1 MNVLICFCYISY
13 IVDKIECHLIQIR
26 ARHTASKNIAIY
38 FFNLHYEVHI
48 KFIGTE
54 VSNLMVSSI
63 LVSYF
68 LVVYL
73 FQLYSIPA
81 ILNYEA

>member
-1 MNVLICFCYISY
+1 MIRLILLGVLSGAFFSSTFILNEVMSVSGGHC
-13 IVDKIECHLIQIR
+13 D
-26 ARHTASKNIAIY
+26 IY

-48 KFIGTE
+48 KCIGTE

-63 LVSYF
+63 LVFYF

>member
-1 MNVLICFCYISY
+1 MSSY
-13 IVDKIECHLIQIR
+13 SDKSETYCKQEHCD
-26 ARHTASKNIAIY
+26 IY

-48 KFIGTE
+48 KCIGTE

-63 LVSYF
+63 LVFYF

-81 ILNYEA
+81 ILNYES

>member
-1 MNVLICFCYISY
+1 MSSY
-13 IVDKIECHLIQIR
+13 SDKSETYYNEEHYD
-26 ARHTASKNIAIY
+26 IY

-48 KFIGTE
+48 KCIGTE

-63 LVSYF
+63 LVFYF

>member
-1 MNVLICFCYISY
+1 MSSY
-13 IVDKIECHLIQIR
+13 SDKSETYCKQEHCD
-26 ARHTASKNIAIY
+26 IY

-48 KFIGTE
+48 KCIETE

-63 LVSYF
+63 LVFYF

>member
-1 MNVLICFCYISY
+1 MY
-13 IVDKIECHLIQIR
+13 
-26 ARHTASKNIAIY
+26 
-38 FFNLHYEVHI
+38 
-48 KFIGTE
+48 GTE

-63 LVSYF
+63 LVFYF

>member
-1 MNVLICFCYISY
+1 MSSYSDKSETYCKQEHCYMF
-13 IVDKIECHLIQIR
+13 L
-26 ARHTASKNIAIY
+26 
-38 FFNLHYEVHI
+38 NLNYEDHI
-48 KFIGTE
+48 NLIGTE
-54 VSNLMVSSI
+54 VSNLMVSSM